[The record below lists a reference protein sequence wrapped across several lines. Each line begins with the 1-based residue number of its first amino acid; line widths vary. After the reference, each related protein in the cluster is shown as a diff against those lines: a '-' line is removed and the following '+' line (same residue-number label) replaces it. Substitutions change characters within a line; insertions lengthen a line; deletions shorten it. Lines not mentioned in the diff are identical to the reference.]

1 MARGSILET
10 GCRRYLSKSS
20 LRGRAPLSDLCAT
33 IDIGNRAMITPVAK
47 LTARLSVGKLPQVA
61 RSSPASTSS
70 SEEGTPLDAPGAV
83 AYWLGLVDRA
93 QALQAQALAANPLH
107 PVLERTARRALRSVL
122 LYEHQITPRA
132 RRQARQT
139 LWRRQHT
146 GPLPSLE
153 VLLRW
158 EQCQCLPCRQA
169 RALGPE
175 GEATSA
181 FAAVTEQSA

>member
-1 MARGSILET
+1 MPFPLLRLHPALSIDDLIPPDALTAPEEDET
-10 GCRRYLSKSS
+10 S
-20 LRGRAPLSDLCAT
+20 AF
-33 IDIGNRAMITPVAK
+33 VAE
-47 LTARLSVGKLPQVA
+47 LNARLSIGKLPQVA
-61 RSSPASTSS
+61 RSSPASAPS
-70 SEEGTPLDAPGAV
+70 SEEETPIDGPGAV

-93 QALQAQALAANPLH
+93 QALQAQALDANPLH

-146 GPLPSLE
+146 GPLPPLE
-153 VLLRW
+153 VLLKW
-158 EQCQCLPCRQA
+158 ERCQCLPCQQA
-169 RALGPE
+169 RALAPE

-181 FAAVTEQSA
+181 LAAVAEQSA